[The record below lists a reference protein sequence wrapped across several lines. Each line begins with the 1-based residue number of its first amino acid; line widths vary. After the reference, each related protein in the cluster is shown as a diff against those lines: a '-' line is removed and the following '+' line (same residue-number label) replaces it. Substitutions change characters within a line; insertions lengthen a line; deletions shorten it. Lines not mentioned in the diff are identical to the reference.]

1 MKSRLWYPQLDVYD
15 TIRRMCVLL
24 QSFGTRPSVERLCIT
39 DFYLATPPLLHGTS
53 MQLEMRHAFKELKI
67 QKLNKGFVSYPAPQ
81 ILFHKMEPIQKQA
94 LLELSGKGLV
104 SNEVLI
110 AGKVQLTPLGYEKF
124 PLETMTSPE
133 EIKICLFL
141 TSKFS
146 AIEEVGNKQLRLQTG
161 LRRSS

>member
-1 MKSRLWYPQLDVYD
+1 MNSRLWYPQLDVYD
-15 TIRRMCVLL
+15 TIRRMSVLL
-24 QSFGTRPSVERLCIT
+24 QSFGTRPSAERLCIA
-39 DFYLATPPLLHGTS
+39 DFYLATPLLLHDTS
-53 MQLEMRHAFKELKI
+53 MQLEMRHAFNDLKI
-67 QKLNKGFVSYPAPQ
+67 QKPKKGFVSYPAPQ

-104 SNEVLI
+104 SNELLNT
-110 AGKVQLTPLGYEKF
+110 GKVQLTSLGYEKF

-133 EIKICLFL
+133 EIKICFFL

-146 AIEEVGNKQLRLQTG
+146 VIEEVGNRQLRLQTG

>member
-1 MKSRLWYPQLDVYD
+1 MKSRFWYSQLDAYD
-15 TIRRMCVLL
+15 TIRRMSVLL
-24 QSFGTRPSVERLCIT
+24 QSFGTRPSVERLCIA
-39 DFYLATPPLLHGTS
+39 DFYLATPSLLYDTS
-53 MQLEMRHAFKELKI
+53 MQLEMRHAFKDLKI
-67 QKLNKGFVSYPAPQ
+67 QRPKKGFVSYPAPQ
-81 ILFHKMEPIQKQA
+81 ILFHMMEPTQKKA

-104 SNEVLI
+104 SNELLNT
-110 AGKVQLTPLGYEKF
+110 GKVQLTSLGYEKF
-124 PLETMTSPE
+124 PLETMASPE

>member
-15 TIRRMCVLL
+15 TLRRMCVLL
-24 QSFGTRPSVERLCIT
+24 QSFGTQPSVERLCIA
-39 DFYLATPPLLHGTS
+39 DFYLATPSLLHDTS
-53 MQLEMRHAFKELKI
+53 MQLEMRHAFKDLKI
-67 QKLNKGFVSYPAPQ
+67 QRPEKGFVSYPAPQ
-81 ILFHKMEPIQKQA
+81 ILFHKMESIQKQA

-104 SNEVLI
+104 SNELLI
-110 AGKVQLTPLGYEKF
+110 KGKVKLASLGYEKF
-124 PLETMTSPE
+124 PLETMASPE

-161 LRRSS
+161 LRRPS